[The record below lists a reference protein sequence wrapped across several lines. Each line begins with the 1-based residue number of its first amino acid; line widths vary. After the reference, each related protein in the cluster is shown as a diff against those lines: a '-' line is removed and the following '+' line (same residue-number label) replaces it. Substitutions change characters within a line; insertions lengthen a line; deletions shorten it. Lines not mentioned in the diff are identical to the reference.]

1 MEISYFLGAN
11 SRDGFSSLYSGF
23 AAGEGDRL
31 HIIKG
36 GPGTGKSGFMRKIG
50 AEAEKRGLDV
60 EYVLCSGDPD
70 SLDGVYIPALKQGW
84 VDGTAPH
91 AAEPRCFGADSDYVN
106 LGGFCRLP
114 LSSSDAGEIRRMNR
128 AYKALY
134 DRAYAWLKA
143 TAAVRQGYLPQIDDS
158 AILEAA
164 ENRVSGIL
172 RRHSRKKDSPGRVS
186 RRYFSAI
193 SCRGELLLS
202 GEIKKLC
209 KLIYQLDD
217 GMGLAGPAL
226 DAAVREGL
234 SRGLELILCP
244 SPLCPEETEMLLIPE
259 ASLALIRGCQTVEG
273 ARHVRLDA
281 LVPGQRQKELRGDLR
296 AGRRLEKE
304 CMAAALEQ
312 LTKAKALHDRLEAV
326 YRPYMDFQALTE
338 FTDREICRIFSAPTG
353 EVISKSEE

>member
-11 SRDGFSSLYSGF
+11 SRDGFASLYSGF

-50 AEAEKRGLDV
+50 AAAERRGLDV

-91 AAEPRCFGADSDYVN
+91 AAEPRCFGADGDYVN

-114 LSSSDAGEIRRMNR
+114 LSSSDAGEIRRLNR

-143 TAAVRQGYLPQIDDS
+143 TAAVMQGYLPQIDDS

-164 ENRVSGIL
+164 ENRVCGI
-172 RRHSRKKDSPGRVS
+172 
-186 RRYFSAI
+186 
-193 SCRGELLLS
+193 C
-202 GEIKKLC
+202 
-209 KLIYQLDD
+209 
-217 GMGLAGPAL
+217 
-226 DAAVREGL
+226 
-234 SRGLELILCP
+234 
-244 SPLCPEETEMLLIPE
+244 
-259 ASLALIRGCQTVEG
+259 AS
-273 ARHVRLDA
+273 
-281 LVPGQRQKELRGDLR
+281 
-296 AGRRLEKE
+296 
-304 CMAAALEQ
+304 
-312 LTKAKALHDRLEAV
+312 
-326 YRPYMDFQALTE
+326 
-338 FTDREICRIFSAPTG
+338 
-353 EVISKSEE
+353 